1 MGLHHP
7 SASFV
12 ENAQFLVLATE
23 GAEQSQE
30 KELKMPLQA
39 LGSGIHDPNPPAQE
53 CCPTLGQKNF
63 CPHEF
68 PNPANPER
76 WGKGSQMETWKEIPL
91 PSLEGQSLKARSL
104 FFKIVCLMLNNQFAL
119 HWCYNCLLFTEM
131 WWPHNKPSFIVIS
144 SLLLWGGGERTP
156 I

>member
-1 MGLHHP
+1 MPNSWSLP
-7 SASFV
+7 
-12 ENAQFLVLATE
+12 LR
-23 GAEQSQE
+23 EQSNHRKRSWKCLSKHWGQE
-30 KELKMPLQA
+30 SM
-39 LGSGIHDPNPPAQE
+39 I
-53 CCPTLGQKNF
+53 PTLQLRNAAPHSAKRTSVLMNSQTLLIQKDG
-63 CPHEF
+63 
-68 PNPANPER
+68 
-76 WGKGSQMETWKEIPL
+76 GKGSQMETWKEIPL
-91 PSLEGQSLKARSL
+91 PSLKGQSLKARSL